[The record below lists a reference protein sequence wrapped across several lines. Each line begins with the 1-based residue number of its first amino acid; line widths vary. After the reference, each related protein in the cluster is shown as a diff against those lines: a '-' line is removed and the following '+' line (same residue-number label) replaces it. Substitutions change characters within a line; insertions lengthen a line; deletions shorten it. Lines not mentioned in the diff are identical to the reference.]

1 MEKNGNMQN
10 TWIEEF
16 YNETNADNRLRILND
31 NKDNSEL
38 DSFREKLWIA
48 RYGKRKPKK
57 DKFVGYLMEMKYLSE
72 GNSVDISGSKRKQ
85 LYEIINGL
93 CLLNSDEIQDEK
105 REILFLEL
113 KNVFFKFIEVSK
125 NGSTSVPKAS
135 CRGLRMWF
143 LHWSTSRSTP
153 LSSALSGISMY
164 S

>member
-1 MEKNGNMQN
+1 MQIINMEKNGNMQN
-10 TWIEEF
+10 IWIEEF
-16 YNETNADNRLRILND
+16 YNETNADNRLIILNG

-105 REILFLEL
+105 REIHIRIFLFLAL
-113 KNVFFKFIEVSK
+113 TSFYRNGKVSA
-125 NGSTSVPKAS
+125 T
-135 CRGLRMWF
+135 
-143 LHWSTSRSTP
+143 
-153 LSSALSGISMY
+153 
-164 S
+164 

>member
-57 DKFVGYLMEMKYLSE
+57 YKFVGYLREMKYLS
-72 GNSVDISGSKRKQ
+72 
-85 LYEIINGL
+85 
-93 CLLNSDEIQDEK
+93 
-105 REILFLEL
+105 
-113 KNVFFKFIEVSK
+113 
-125 NGSTSVPKAS
+125 
-135 CRGLRMWF
+135 
-143 LHWSTSRSTP
+143 
-153 LSSALSGISMY
+153 
-164 S
+164 

>member
-57 DKFVGYLMEMKYLSE
+57 DKFVGYLMEMKYL
-72 GNSVDISGSKRKQ
+72 
-85 LYEIINGL
+85 
-93 CLLNSDEIQDEK
+93 
-105 REILFLEL
+105 
-113 KNVFFKFIEVSK
+113 FFKFIEVSK
-125 NGSTSVPKAS
+125 NGRGFTSAVFGMGQLSDEGIAKKIAEQIS
-135 CRGLRMWF
+135 AIAF
-143 LHWSTSRSTP
+143 STP
-153 LSSALSGISMY
+153 HAFNLDKEFSILQKAALAAY
-164 S
+164 REKYPNREHFLTK